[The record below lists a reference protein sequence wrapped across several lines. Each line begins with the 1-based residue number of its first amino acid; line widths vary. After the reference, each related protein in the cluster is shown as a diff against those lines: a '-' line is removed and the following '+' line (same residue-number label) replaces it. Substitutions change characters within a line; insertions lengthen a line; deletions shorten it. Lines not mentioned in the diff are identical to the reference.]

1 MGIYPDSV
9 EDMKRKGVIDNDLA
23 NLLAIVDPGNHILD
37 MWEFD
42 NIRNWYQAFSG
53 GQKQR
58 VALARCFY
66 ALPRYSVMDECSS
79 AISADTEGNIYVAAR
94 KLGITLFTISHRPKL
109 QEYHEYQLRLDGHGG
124 WDLLTRDEVMASG
137 SFE

>member
-1 MGIYPDSV
+1 
-9 EDMKRKGVIDNDLA
+9 
-23 NLLAIVDPGNHILD
+23 

-79 AISADTEGNIYVAAR
+79 VRHHSGGKGGGGKKPGRKQWPICCVEG
-94 KLGITLFTISHRPKL
+94 
-109 QEYHEYQLRLDGHGG
+109 
-124 WDLLTRDEVMASG
+124 
-137 SFE
+137 

>member
-1 MGIYPDSV
+1 
-9 EDMKRKGVIDNDLA
+9 
-23 NLLAIVDPGNHILD
+23 

-79 AISADTEGNIYVAAR
+79 VRHHSGGKGGGASLAESSGQYVAWRGRVGDVA
-94 KLGITLFTISHRPKL
+94 L
-109 QEYHEYQLRLDGHGG
+109 
-124 WDLLTRDEVMASG
+124 
-137 SFE
+137 